1 MHTQDSSLDTK
12 SGGLRPDD
20 SWIGWSMG
28 YLQKIVFMPPQ
39 PPPSPTSRLTSQT
52 PLETSPED
60 LLMGP
65 LFLGDGQDP
74 GFVGEDS
81 LQGSEGLA
89 APTPTPPGQEWDAW
103 VVFLHLFP
111 VSLWLLSLI
120 SG

>member
-1 MHTQDSSLDTK
+1 MIL
-12 SGGLRPDD
+12 GLAGPWAIYKRLFLCLHSP
-20 SWIGWSMG
+20 
-28 YLQKIVFMPPQ
+28 
-39 PPPSPTSRLTSQT
+39 PTSRLTSQT